1 MKDFIKVIRCLLL
14 LFVVSQIYS
23 QVTVNIN
30 TLQERNPISPYI
42 YGVNQDIQ
50 GVIPTVRRI
59 GGNRMTG
66 YNWENNASNAG
77 DDWYHSSDDFLCS
90 ILGIPSAER
99 NLPGRVLT
107 VFHNQSLQVGA
118 KSLIT
123 LQMAGYVAKD
133 KNGTVSEAE
142 TAPSPRWCEVKFK
155 KSGSLSLQP
164 DVNDD
169 YVYMDECINF
179 LINTYGLSTSTR
191 GVFGYILDNEPAL
204 WPHTHPRIHPSTTT
218 CIELVQKSTTLATV
232 IKDLDPNALVFG
244 YEPYGFMAYYS
255 LQNAPDW
262 DQVKSS
268 NHRWFID
275 YYLQKFKE
283 ESDRQGRRLL
293 DVLSIHWYPEVTS
306 SSGVRITSESDVDRD
321 ISIARV
327 QAPRTLWDPT
337 YKTSVKGQI
346 TAGERSWINQWYPEY
361 LPLLPNIKQSI
372 DTFYPG
378 TKLAVTEFSY
388 GGKDHISGGIA
399 LADVLGIFGKYGVFA
414 ATRWGDSGT
423 YAAAAYN
430 IYLNY
435 NGVGGKFG
443 NTSVKAETSN
453 VEDLPVYASI
463 EDNNDSK
470 LHIIVINRNYDN
482 NINVTFQITAQTNY
496 QSVEV
501 WGFDSNSSQIIQ
513 RTPVTNIS
521 NNTFTYTI
529 PKFSVYH
536 FVLSGTQATNNPP
549 TTPQKPQGPTYGYRY
564 SSYTFTTTATD
575 PDGDMI
581 QYVFDWGDGSISTS
595 TLFYSGATGYAQH
608 YYVGAG
614 TYTIKVKAVDTKLA
628 ESGWSEPFTIYIS
641 SEIMITKPK
650 YIVYDGETSTTNY
663 SSGGGWA
670 APTGSTLREVTT
682 EYNSYNHS
690 LELSLTWDNWWG
702 GAGYNWAGW
711 WQQNKILNLNQFE
724 SVEFWIKVS
733 SIPANAKINFQ
744 LKDSTNVVTNEI
756 DIIPYLGSNYIG
768 VWKKVE
774 IPLTEFSGIDFS
786 KVWEIQIGVT
796 GVQTG
801 NALLYIDDIAFVYK
815 TSQQPTIY
823 SLAVNINPQGAGSVT
838 LNPSGGTYIAGT
850 TVTLTAVA
858 NNGYVFSSWSGD
870 LSGNQNTA
878 TIVMNSNKTITAV
891 FVSSSLP
898 QLPQVSLSLNDNEVI
913 SGVKNIDVNIDSLV
927 NIQKVLL
934 YIDNICV
941 STDTV
946 SPYSFELDTT
956 KYNDGTHIIRVE
968 VYDEYNRVV
977 VKEVVVEVNNTV
989 PPNLIKT
996 TELKDVIILSP
1007 NADGINDEIIV
1018 SNDVEEFKIY
1028 NTKGKLVEKV
1038 DKKFDGK
1045 NLDKGV
1051 YVYRAKLKNGEVK
1064 KGKIVI
1070 IK

>member
-1 MKDFIKVIRCLLL
+1 
-14 LFVVSQIYS
+14 
-23 QVTVNIN
+23 
-30 TLQERNPISPYI
+30 
-42 YGVNQDIQ
+42 
-50 GVIPTVRRI
+50 
-59 GGNRMTG
+59 
-66 YNWENNASNAG
+66 
-77 DDWYHSSDDFLCS
+77 
-90 ILGIPSAER
+90 
-99 NLPGRVLT
+99 
-107 VFHNQSLQVGA
+107 
-118 KSLIT
+118 
-123 LQMAGYVAKD
+123 
-133 KNGTVSEAE
+133 
-142 TAPSPRWCEVKFK
+142 
-155 KSGSLSLQP
+155 
-164 DVNDD
+164 
-169 YVYMDECINF
+169 
-179 LINTYGLSTSTR
+179 
-191 GVFGYILDNEPAL
+191 
-204 WPHTHPRIHPSTTT
+204 
-218 CIELVQKSTTLATV
+218 
-232 IKDLDPNALVFG
+232 
-244 YEPYGFMAYYS
+244 
-255 LQNAPDW
+255 
-262 DQVKSS
+262 
-268 NHRWFID
+268 
-275 YYLQKFKE
+275 
-283 ESDRQGRRLL
+283 
-293 DVLSIHWYPEVTS
+293 
-306 SSGVRITSESDVDRD
+306 
-321 ISIARV
+321 
-327 QAPRTLWDPT
+327 
-337 YKTSVKGQI
+337 
-346 TAGERSWINQWYPEY
+346 
-361 LPLLPNIKQSI
+361 
-372 DTFYPG
+372 
-378 TKLAVTEFSY
+378 
-388 GGKDHISGGIA
+388 
-399 LADVLGIFGKYGVFA
+399 
-414 ATRWGDSGT
+414 
-423 YAAAAYN
+423 
-430 IYLNY
+430 
-435 NGVGGKFG
+435 
-443 NTSVKAETSN
+443 
-453 VEDLPVYASI
+453 
-463 EDNNDSK
+463 
-470 LHIIVINRNYDN
+470 
-482 NINVTFQITAQTNY
+482 
-496 QSVEV
+496 
-501 WGFDSNSSQIIQ
+501 
-513 RTPVTNIS
+513 
-521 NNTFTYTI
+521 
-529 PKFSVYH
+529 
-536 FVLSGTQATNNPP
+536 
-549 TTPQKPQGPTYGYRY
+549 
-564 SSYTFTTTATD
+564 
-575 PDGDMI
+575 MI

-641 SEIMITKPK
+641 SEIMISKPK

-744 LKDSTNVVTNEI
+744 LKDSTNALTNEI

-801 NALLYIDDIAFVYK
+801 NALLYIDDIGFVYK

-823 SLAVNINPQGAGSVT
+823 SLSVNINPQGAGSVT

-858 NNGYVFSSWSGD
+858 NSGYVFSGWGGD
-870 LSGNQNTA
+870 LSGSQNPA

-956 KYNDGTHIIRVE
+956 KYNDGTYIIRVE

-989 PPNLIKT
+989 PPNLIKI

-1018 SNDVEEFKIY
+1018 SDDVEEFKIY

-1038 DKKFDGK
+1038 DTKFDGK
-1045 NLDKGV
+1045 NLAKGV
-1051 YVYRAKLKNGEVK
+1051 YIYRAKLKNGEVK